1 MNRDVAI
8 VGMGC
13 RFPQAAD
20 LGAYWRNICEAR
32 VCFSEVP
39 AERWNHGLF
48 YDPSPRAIDKTY
60 ARKVGFVDDVRSFAA
75 LYYGLAP
82 LRVSVMD
89 PQHRLLLDAV
99 RVALE
104 DAGRGEATLAGT
116 RTGVFVGAS
125 VSEYKDLITSRLRAR
140 ALLDGQFGRAPRLP
154 AEFADA
160 IIEDV
165 MPLRA
170 FSIAG
175 NLLNMAAATVA
186 QTFDLRGP
194 AFTIDAA
201 CSSSLVAAY
210 DAVLYLRAGVCDVAV
225 AGGVY
230 LNLTPDNL
238 VGFSRIG
245 AISPSDACRPFD
257 DRADGFVLGEGAGAV
272 VMKRL
277 DDALCDGDR
286 IYAVIRGAGINND
299 GRGEGP
305 MTPRPE
311 GQLDAIERAHAEVEF
326 SPESI
331 GFIEAHGTAT
341 AVGDATEVG
350 ALRRYFE
357 GHARGSI
364 DCALSSVKA
373 NIGHTMSAAG
383 VAGLIKAALV
393 LDKATIPAQAGFSR
407 AHDKLGLSGS
417 GFHVPTATAP
427 FPASPGQPRRAAVSS
442 FGFGGTNCHLV
453 LEEAPRRRVSSHAAV
468 TATAP
473 GPEAFF
479 VSAPTVELLD
489 AHLGAIH
496 GAIGEA
502 INDAVP
508 LADLAATLATRAREQ
523 ARVGFTART
532 HDELRQK
539 LGAAREVVRGGAAP
553 PGVWFAAAP
562 LPEADRRIAFV
573 FPGQGAQA
581 IGMARALYDRFPA
594 FRARLDALAGALDDL
609 LARPL
614 LTYLYPPR
622 DGATFDEAAALR
634 ALTATEICQPA
645 MAALGL
651 AVAGFAEQL
660 GVVPAVVAGHSLG
673 EFAALGAA
681 GVISPRDT
689 VRFVAERGRLMSTLP
704 LVDPGAMAAV
714 QADRAFVE
722 ARIAGTP
729 EVVVANVNH
738 PKQTVISGATDAVLA
753 ASARLAGDGATVTRL
768 AVSHAFHS
776 PLIAPA
782 DPAIGALVGA
792 LAIDLPTRL
801 ANRPANPL
809 AISCIEPGPYPADD
823 AGIRRILRRHA
834 TAPVDFVAGVRALA
848 EAGAKVIVQVAAGTT
863 LLSMARSSLRAAEIV
878 PVAAISLSGT
888 SGDDA
893 AQLLEAM
900 AELAV
905 LGVPVALD
913 ALPSTGARLTWLPPT
928 PLPTESYWCAT
939 RSDRERPALPALVAG
954 GDGRTSAPGDD
965 VIALFREQVQIL
977 QTHADI
983 MRTQAEVLAGTGTSL
998 PALATLAE
1006 SREAHRV
1013 VPLRAA
1019 TPVLA
1024 IPAHSNGH
1032 AKNRPLELAA
1042 APVSEPF
1049 AAPVV
1054 MPPAAP
1060 VATPPAAPVAIPL
1073 AAPVALPPASPQ
1085 PLSLEPVVDVG
1096 DKLLGLVAQ
1105 VSAFPRDKLVPTQRL
1120 ISDLGF
1126 DSLMVVELSGK
1137 LTDAFSGFK
1146 GLPKT
1151 LFASEP
1157 TIADVITH
1165 IQHALGDAGRV
1176 RVPVANEAPRTITRY
1191 VATPVARPLAPMPHG
1206 AIPPLTGPI
1215 TILADAG
1222 GVAAGLAS
1230 RLTAAGVAAEIGDR
1244 LTDRTRGVIDLRALG
1259 AATRDPFGEGAATLR
1274 ASVDRAFGVAR
1285 ALGERASPASPASLF
1300 AVVYA
1305 GDEHAAVAGFGNAL
1319 AREWPETCVK
1329 AIRVDAKA
1337 PADRLAAQIFDE
1349 LVGSDTTVEVAYSSG
1364 ARQIIELLPATA
1376 SDPRPLRDGAVVAIT
1391 GGARGLGAKI
1401 AQELA
1406 RRHHARLVLLGRS
1419 AGDEESVAAIAAA
1432 GGQAIYVPCDVR
1444 DPAAV
1449 AAALD
1454 HGRRR
1459 FGPIEAVVHAA
1470 GVIADAPLA
1479 RKDPATI
1486 AAVFDTKAFGWLA
1499 LERATRGDP
1508 LQIALALGSWSG
1520 RFGNAEQ
1527 TDYAAA
1533 NHLVATLAAAWHRTR
1548 PSTRVVALDLP
1559 PWDGSA
1565 MAATIPAG
1573 LRAMMRARGVTFLDD
1588 ASGLAVVHGELVAG
1602 GGSGEI
1608 LVGHDVAIAREDH
1621 LRIRLGLDTHPYLGD
1636 HRIGGVPVLPL
1647 AAAAD
1652 LACAAAGRLTGA
1664 RAGLAELELAELE
1677 LIEGIRLEQDRP
1689 IAIDVR
1695 ARGELRGGALGPIEL
1710 EISTAGKL
1718 AYRARALVSPAPL
1731 PEPGGLAP
1739 HAPHA
1744 PLAPLALPSVLAPPP
1759 LALEDFYARHTF
1771 HGPRLRGIVRITGL
1785 DELHIAGV
1793 VRSARAGD
1801 LYPSGPKGPG
1811 GASGPFGLDPLVVDA
1826 SFQLAAYF
1834 MLVRHGRAGLPL
1846 GFDELRVLA
1855 PFDPGGAGAPVSCLV
1870 RLEAQAGDLVIGHI
1884 DYRDGGGR
1892 LVAQLRGV
1900 RGQFRATERPNTATA
1915 PTAVSAAP
1923 AGKSNGHAATAAGK
1937 PNGSSHGPVEPVRPI
1952 PPVLATPAEPARA
1965 VPPALATPAEIDPAC
1980 YDIAAFPEVTALRG
1994 RIAEVEA
2001 SGLDLPYFNLHERV
2015 TSDTTVIAGREMINF
2030 SAYNYLGL
2038 SGHPAVSRAA
2048 VVAIE
2053 RYGTSVSASRIASGE
2068 KPLHRELEGE
2078 LARFLGCEDAIVMV
2092 GGHATNVSVVGHL
2105 VGPGDLVLHD
2115 SLAHDSILGGIKL
2128 SGARRRPFPH
2138 NDWRALDAALDAMRG
2153 AFRRVLIVIEGVYSM
2168 DGDIPELPRFIEIK
2182 RRHKALLMVDEA
2194 HSLGVLGARG
2204 AGIGEQFAVDR
2215 RDVDIW
2221 MGTLSKS
2228 LASCG
2233 GYVAGSH
2240 ALVEYLKYTNP
2251 GFVYSV
2257 GISPPNAAAALAAL
2271 HELERHPELVDTLRA
2286 RAALFLA
2293 LCREREIDTGL
2304 SGGSAVVP
2312 CIVGDSVRSML
2323 IAQALAQVGINVQ
2336 PIIYPAVEE
2345 HLARLRFFITARHT
2359 EAQLRYTAN
2368 MLAQV
2373 NATFNRTPSPRKP
2386 ASPST
2391 APLD

>member
-1 MNRDVAI
+1 MSRDVAI

-20 LGAYWRNICEAR
+20 LGAYWRNIRDAR

-39 AERWNHGLF
+39 AERWNHVLF

-75 LYYGLAP
+75 LHYGLAP
-82 LRVSVMD
+82 LRVAVMD

-104 DAGRGEATLAGT
+104 DAGRGERTLAGT

-125 VSEYKDLITSRLRAR
+125 VSEYKDLVTSRLRAR
-140 ALLDGQFGRAPRLP
+140 AMLDGQFGRAPRLP
-154 AEFADA
+154 PEFADA
-160 IIEDV
+160 IVEDV
-165 MPLRA
+165 IPLRA

-277 DDALCDGDR
+277 EDAQRDGDR

-326 SPESI
+326 SPDAI
-331 GFIEAHGTAT
+331 GFVEAHGTAT

-357 GHARGSI
+357 GHARGPI

-393 LDKATIPAQAGFSR
+393 LEQATIPAQAGFAR
-407 AHDKLGLSGS
+407 PHDKLGLGGS

-427 FPASPGQPRRAAVSS
+427 FPARPGQPRRAAVSS

-453 LEEAPRRRVSSHAAV
+453 LEEAPPRRAVHTVPNAAV
-468 TATAP
+468 VAP
-473 GPEAFF
+473 APEAFF
-479 VSAPTVELLD
+479 VSAPTPELLD
-489 AHLGAIH
+489 AHLGAIQ
-496 GAIGEA
+496 GAI
-502 INDAVP
+502 DLAVP
-508 LADLAATLATRAREQ
+508 LPDLARTLATRARDL
-523 ARVGFTART
+523 ARVGFIART

-539 LGAAREVVRGGAAP
+539 LGAAREAVRGGAVP
-553 PGVWFAAAP
+553 PGLWFAVAP
-562 LPEADRRIAFV
+562 VPEADRRIAFV

-581 IGMARALYDRFPA
+581 IGMAKALYDRFPA

-609 LARPL
+609 LDRPL
-614 LTYLYPPR
+614 LTYLYPSR
-622 DGATFDEAAALR
+622 EGGAPEGEAAALR

-651 AVAGFAEQL
+651 AVAGFAEEL
-660 GVVPAVVAGHSLG
+660 GVVPSVVAGHSLG
-673 EFAALGAA
+673 EFAALGAS
-681 GVISPRDT
+681 GVISARDT
-689 VRFVAERGRLMSTLP
+689 VRLVAQRGRLMSTLP
-704 LVDPGAMAAV
+704 LVDRGAMAAV

-722 ARIAGTP
+722 ARIAGTS

-782 DPAIGALVGA
+782 DPAIGALVSA
-792 LAIDLPTRL
+792 LAIDPS
-801 ANRPANPL
+801 NRPSDRI
-809 AISCIEPGPYPADD
+809 AISCIEPGPYPEDD

-834 TAPVDFVAGVRALA
+834 TAPVDFVAGVRAIA
-848 EAGAKVIVQVAAGTT
+848 AAGAKVIVQVAAGTT
-863 LLSMARSSLRAAEIV
+863 LLSMARASLRASEIV

-888 SGDDA
+888 STDDA
-893 AQLLEAM
+893 AQLLEALT
-900 AELAV
+900 ELAV
-905 LGVPVALD
+905 LGVPVALA
-913 ALPSTGARLTWLPPT
+913 ALPSLGARLTWLPPT

-939 RSDRERPALPALVAG
+939 RSDRERPALPALVVG
-954 GDGRTSAPGDD
+954 RDGPASAPGGGPASAPDDD
-965 VIALFREQVQIL
+965 VIALFREQMQLL

-983 MRTQAEVLAGTGTSL
+983 LRTQAEVLAGAGTPL
-998 PALATLAE
+998 PALAILPVSHDAQLA
-1006 SREAHRV
+1006 A
-1013 VPLRAA
+1013 PLATARRAT
-1019 TPVLA
+1019 TPAPA
-1024 IPAHSNGH
+1024 IPALTNGH
-1032 AKNRPLELAA
+1032 AKSRPHELVA
-1042 APVSEPF
+1042 APGSEPP
-1049 AAPVV
+1049 AVSVDVPPVGTVDVPPAVPAVSVTVPRSVPVAVPVSAPVV
-1054 MPPAAP
+1054 VPPARP
-1060 VATPPAAPVAIPL
+1060 Q
-1073 AAPVALPPASPQ
+1073 PASP
-1085 PLSLEPVVDVG
+1085 EPGVDVG

-1137 LTDAFSGFK
+1137 LTDAFAGFK

-1157 TIADVITH
+1157 TIADVIQH
-1165 IQHALGDAGRV
+1165 VQHALGDAGRV
-1176 RVPVANEAPRTITRY
+1176 RAPVTNEAPRTITRY
-1191 VATPVARPLAPMPHG
+1191 VATPVARPLAPMPYG
-1206 AIPPLTGPI
+1206 AIPPFAGPV

-1222 GVAAGLAS
+1222 GVAARLAS
-1230 RLTAAGVAAEIGDR
+1230 RLAAAGVTVEIGERPTDQ
-1244 LTDRTRGVIDLRALG
+1244 LTGHPGGVIDLRALG
-1259 AATRDPFGEGAATLR
+1259 AVARDPFVQGAGTLR
-1274 ASVDRAFGVAR
+1274 ASVDRAFDVAR
-1285 ALGERASPASPASLF
+1285 ALVHRASSAPSAPSASPASAASPASLF

-1305 GDEHAAVAGFGNAL
+1305 GDEHAAVAGFGHAL
-1319 AREWPETCVK
+1319 AREWPDTRVK
-1329 AIRVDAKA
+1329 AIRVDAA
-1337 PADRLAAQIFDE
+1337 VPADRLAAQIFDE
-1349 LVGSDTTVEVAYSSG
+1349 LVGSDTSVEVAYASG
-1364 ARQIIELLPATA
+1364 TRQVIELSPATA

-1401 AQELA
+1401 AVALA
-1406 RRHHARLVLLGRS
+1406 AHHHARLVLLGRS
-1419 AGDEESVAAIAAA
+1419 PSAEELVAAIAAA
-1432 GGQAIYVPCDVR
+1432 GGQAIYVSCDVR

-1479 RKDPATI
+1479 KKDPAAI
-1486 AAVFDTKAFGWLA
+1486 AAVFDTKAGGWLA

-1565 MAATIPAG
+1565 MAATIPSG

-1588 ASGLAVVHGELVAG
+1588 ATGLAVVHGELAAG

-1608 LVGHDVAIAREDH
+1608 LVGHDVATAREDH

-1652 LACAAAGRLTGA
+1652 LACAAVARLTGA
-1664 RAGLAELELAELE
+1664 CAGLAELE

-1689 IAIDVR
+1689 VAIDVR
-1695 ARGELRGGALGPIEL
+1695 ARGELRGGALGPIQL
-1710 EISTAGKL
+1710 EIMASGRL
-1718 AYRARALVSPAPL
+1718 AYRAIASPAPL
-1731 PEPGGLAP
+1731 PELGALAALA
-1739 HAPHA
+1739 APA
-1744 PLAPLALPSVLAPPP
+1744 VLAPPP
-1759 LALEDFYARHTF
+1759 LALDEFYARHTF
-1771 HGPRLRGIVRITGL
+1771 HGPRLRGIVRIDGL

-1793 VRSARAGD
+1793 VRSARPGD
-1801 LYPSGPKGPG
+1801 LFPTGLSGPFGP
-1811 GASGPFGLDPLVVDA
+1811 SGPFGLDPLVIDA

-1846 GFDELRVLA
+1846 GFDELRVLG
-1855 PFDPGGAGAPVSCLV
+1855 PFDAGEAGAPVSCLV
-1870 RLEAQAGDLVIGHI
+1870 RLEGQAGDLVIGHI
-1884 DYRDGGGR
+1884 DYRDAGGR

-1900 RGQFRATERPNTATA
+1900 RGQFRAIERPI
-1915 PTAVSAAP
+1915 SAD
-1923 AGKSNGHAATAAGK
+1923 KQNGHALPGTGK
-1937 PNGSSHGPVEPVRPI
+1937 PNGTPHG
-1952 PPVLATPAEPARA
+1952 PAEPARPA
-1965 VPPALATPAEIDPAC
+1965 PPTLAAPAESEIDPAC
-1980 YDIAAFPEVTALRG
+1980 YDIAAFPEVTALRA
-1994 RIAEVEA
+1994 RMADVEA

-2048 VVAIE
+2048 IGAIE

-2138 NDWRALDAALDAMRG
+2138 NDWRALDAALEAMRG

-2168 DGDIPELPRFIEIK
+2168 DGDIPELPRFIAIK
-2182 RRHKALLMVDEA
+2182 RRHKALLMIDEA

-2204 AGIGEQFAVDR
+2204 AGVGEQFGIDR

-2271 HELERHPELVDTLRA
+2271 HELEHHPELVATLQA

-2373 NATFNRTPSPRKP
+2373 NATFNRNPSHRKP
-2386 ASPST
+2386 ASQST